1 MSLASPSADVY
12 VVEER
17 EFSGNAEPL
26 SRLRGALGTMSDGLV
41 HITAGDL
48 HIEVSGT
55 VEDVEERIAELQE
68 EGTWSMVLDHLRQA
82 RESALEA
89 AADAIGK
96 AGLPQRGAAFRQLIA
111 GSDLDRRPEQVLAAI
126 HYLREVEGE
135 HDSPPR
141 MISRLFEDAGIES
154 PGNISL
160 YINRLRDRGF
170 LEIPESGGGKN
181 RYVVLTPAGRAY
193 LDEQSG

>member
-1 MSLASPSADVY
+1 MDVGLQ
-12 VVEER
+12 VVGG
-17 EFSGNAEPL
+17 FAFHGNAEPL
-26 SRLRGALGTMSDGLV
+26 RRLRVGPKSMSDGLV

-68 EGTWSMVLDHLRQA
+68 DGTWSMVLDHLRQA

-96 AGLPQRGAAFRQLIA
+96 AGLPERGTAFRQLLT
-111 GSDLDRRPEQVLAAI
+111 GSAIDRKPDQVLAAI

-141 MISRLFEDAGIES
+141 VVSRLFEDAGIES

-160 YINRLRDRGF
+160 YINRLRERGL

-181 RYVVLTPAGRAY
+181 RYVVLTAAGRTH
-193 LDEQSG
+193 LDEHTG